1 MIKKSLIITICS
13 FVLTA
18 SLQIRLSHDNKRGYS
33 YNITGPSWEEVMET
47 DQKIKQYIKSQTP
60 KKNAGLVPVT
70 PTPKPVQL
78 KK

>member
-13 FVLTA
+13 LLLTA

-33 YNITGPSWEEVMET
+33 YNITGPSLEEVLET
-47 DQKIKQYIKSQTP
+47 DQKLKQYIKSQAP
-60 KKNAGLVPVT
+60 KKNAGLVHVT
-70 PTPKPVQL
+70 PAPKPVQL